1 MHTRQVLRLAAAEGA
16 PFIACSTF
24 LCEVEH
30 YKYRNAEDCAKDT
43 ALGEQGAGYYRCAD
57 APPPDP
63 YEQARAI
70 LLQASAAGADFIRCA
85 EPLDG
90 VELPLYEYRTNG
102 PDGPGY
108 YRLLDAPPPSDPIE
122 HARGILREAAA
133 AGAEFIRCDESVGE
147 LGGYDYRADGDD
159 GAGYYRRD
167 DAQAADPYEYSRIVL
182 RRASAAGADF
192 VACAEFVMA
201 LPGYEHRDGAD
212 GLGYYR
218 LDHASEQG
226 PPPSSQAADQ
236 SSASADSG
244 AFDAFM
250 NSMKELGAI

>member
-43 ALGEQGAGYYRCAD
+43 ALGEQGAGSYRCAD

-102 PDGPGY
+102 PDGPA
-108 YRLLDAPPPSDPIE
+108 LS
-122 HARGILREAAA
+122 
-133 AGAEFIRCDESVGE
+133 GE
-147 LGGYDYRADGDD
+147 LCRA
-159 GAGYYRRD
+159 A
-167 DAQAADPYEYSRIVL
+167 
-182 RRASAAGADF
+182 
-192 VACAEFVMA
+192 
-201 LPGYEHRDGAD
+201 
-212 GLGYYR
+212 
-218 LDHASEQG
+218 
-226 PPPSSQAADQ
+226 
-236 SSASADSG
+236 
-244 AFDAFM
+244 
-250 NSMKELGAI
+250 LGASRPDANPTKRVRQALKRRSDSPNE